1 MIALTIVAVAISAIA
16 FIFCTTVGIK
26 MIMDDTPGIGLC
38 NIAMGVGNLLLC
50 VCNIARLVS
59 QSAGA

>member
-1 MIALTIVAVAISAIA
+1 MIALTIVAVAVTAIA
-16 FIFCTTVGIK
+16 FIFCTSVGIK
-26 MIMDDTPGIGLC
+26 MIMDDSPGIGLC

-50 VCNIARLVS
+50 ICNIVRLVG